1 MMEAQSTEADE
12 LVEVAIAILFQGDRY
27 LMQLR
32 DDIPTI
38 VYPGQWTFF
47 GGHLEPGESPDTGV
61 WRELAEEI
69 QYRPPWLKR
78 FERRVG
84 VWRELAEEIQY
95 RPPWLKRFER
105 RVEGNVARNVFYG
118 PLTVPLTALT
128 LCEGWDLDL
137 WTVAE
142 IERGERYSH
151 QAQQVKPMG
160 KPHQGILRQFIAQRS
175 HLVPE

>member
-1 MMEAQSTEADE
+1 MMEAQTPEADG

-78 FERRVG
+78 FERRV
-84 VWRELAEEIQY
+84 
-95 RPPWLKRFER
+95 
-105 RVEGNVARNVFYG
+105 EGTVARNVFYG
-118 PLTVPLTALT
+118 PLTVPLSALT

-160 KPHQGILRQFIAQRS
+160 KPHQGILRQFIAQRT
-175 HLVPE
+175 HLVSE

>member
-1 MMEAQSTEADE
+1 MAAQADGAGAMT
-12 LVEVAIAILFQGDRY
+12 EVAIAILFQGDRY

-38 VYPGQWTFF
+38 VYPGHWTFF
-47 GGHLEPGESPDTGV
+47 GGHLEPGESP
-61 WRELAEEI
+61 E
-69 QYRPPWLKR
+69 
-78 FERRVG
+78 VG

-95 RPPWLKRFER
+95 RPPWLRLFER
-105 RVEGNVARNVFYG
+105 RVEGTVARNVFYG
-118 PLTVPLTALT
+118 PLTVPLAELT

-142 IERGERYSH
+142 VERGERYS
-151 QAQQVKPMG
+151 QRAQQVKPMG

-175 HLVPE
+175 RLVPPAGDVPPDLERG

>member
-47 GGHLEPGESPDTGV
+47 GGHLEPGESPDT
-61 WRELAEEI
+61 
-69 QYRPPWLKR
+69 
-78 FERRVG
+78 G

>member
-1 MMEAQSTEADE
+1 MMEAQSTEADR
-12 LVEVAIAILFQGDRY
+12 LIEVAIAILFQGDRY

-78 FERRVG
+78 FERRV
-84 VWRELAEEIQY
+84 
-95 RPPWLKRFER
+95 
-105 RVEGNVARNVFYG
+105 EGNGARNVFYG
-118 PLTVPLTALT
+118 PLSVPLSALT

>member
-1 MMEAQSTEADE
+1 MMEAQTTEADGMI
-12 LVEVAIAILFQGDRY
+12 EVAIAMLFQGDRY

-47 GGHLEPGESPDTGV
+47 GGHLEPRESPDT
-61 WRELAEEI
+61 
-69 QYRPPWLKR
+69 
-78 FERRVG
+78 G

-118 PLTVPLTALT
+118 PLTVPLSALT

-137 WTVAE
+137 LDD
-142 IERGERYSH
+142 G
-151 QAQQVKPMG
+151 G
-160 KPHQGILRQFIAQRS
+160 N
-175 HLVPE
+175 